1 MRCRRHPVLPKPASR
16 GMTGDSL
23 SVLAASGAGRDD
35 HRLDT
40 LVSLENKAEGWR

>member
-1 MRCRRHPVLPKPASR
+1 MRCRPRPVLLEPANR

-23 SVLAASGAGRDD
+23 PVLAEAGRDD
-35 HRLDT
+35 HRLDM